1 MKRSWSWT
9 SCYSQRRFLLQ
20 VFSSGWGV
28 KVTLSRT
35 SLQIKAAGLWAS
47 RRSWVSSGGWR
58 QSVSSMMMSVR
69 RTLRFPVLCR
79 GNNRN
84 KIIHYHHQ
92 DLLYLYFIMTVTTNT
107 KDGVDLYLN
116 DQGLSDL
123 HHGDETS
130 GSRRVSFSLTVCL
143 WKFKRRCSVEICS
156 LQWSCRAGT
165 GLTQTGS

>member
-1 MKRSWSWT
+1 
-9 SCYSQRRFLLQ
+9 
-20 VFSSGWGV
+20 
-28 KVTLSRT
+28 
-35 SLQIKAAGLWAS
+35 
-47 RRSWVSSGGWR
+47 
-58 QSVSSMMMSVR
+58 
-69 RTLRFPVLCR
+69 
-79 GNNRN
+79 
-84 KIIHYHHQ
+84 
-92 DLLYLYFIMTVTTNT
+92 MTVTTNT

-143 WKFKRRCSVEICS
+143 WKFKRRRSVEICS